1 MSTLLP
7 VQTGNAPPIARMNDS
22 ESQSTAMQPV
32 PATSPSRAPRADE
45 VRVLSR
51 GLAILKAF
59 MPRNL
64 PLGNSQLAESTGLPR
79 PTVSRLTATL
89 TRLGYLEQMPAQ
101 GGYRLGI
108 SALTLGFAA
117 LTHAD
122 VRRRARPHMQRLAN
136 DEDLLVVLAVRHDMA
151 MVCYE
156 VCRGPGMLT
165 MRVSPGSRLVLPNSA
180 MGRALLGSLDPKD
193 ASLLRAQI
201 ATRFAAEWPH
211 IEPALDEAR
220 QQIHELDFCVTLS
233 SLEPDVNS
241 TATVLDFGQGASR
254 FVLGCSAPAFR
265 YSPQRCLDEL
275 GPRLLAVRHAIER
288 ELGATGRID

>member
-1 MSTLLP
+1 MKHF
-7 VQTGNAPPIARMNDS
+7 

-32 PATSPSRAPRADE
+32 PAAPLPRAARADE

-59 MPRNL
+59 MPRNQ

-89 TRLGYLEQMPAQ
+89 TRLGYLEQVPAQ

-117 LTHAD
+117 LTRAD
-122 VRRRARPHMQRLAN
+122 VRQRARPHMQRLAN

-165 MRVSPGSRLVLPNSA
+165 MRVGVGSRLALPNSA
-180 MGRALLGSLDPKD
+180 MGRALLGSLGPDD
-193 ASLLRAQI
+193 AGALRAQI
-201 ATRFAAEWPH
+201 ATRFAADWPR
-211 IEPALDEAR
+211 IEPALDEAQ
-220 QQIHELDFCVTLS
+220 QQIRELDFCVTLS

-241 TATVLDFGQGASR
+241 AATVLNFGPGPHR

-288 ELGATGRID
+288 ELGAAGGLD